1 VLDPVA
7 RRRSAVRRPRR
18 LATTLALAT
27 LVTVAGAP
35 ATASAQS
42 GPCGR
47 VVAVG
52 DSVMA
57 GASQS
62 LQRRGVVVDARV
74 SRQFSAGA
82 PIAEWAARD
91 ARAVVVHLG
100 TNGPMSYQQLDRLA
114 TAVTSRGARLVLVTV
129 QLPGQTRYAY
139 ESTVNGRIWGVWQK
153 RWGVKVADWNWLSGA
168 NRNLLAGDGIHLN
181 GSAGAKAFADLV
193 VSVACGR

>member
-1 VLDPVA
+1 MPDPVA
-7 RRRSAVRRPRR
+7 RRRSPARRFRR
-18 LATTLALAT
+18 LVSLALVT
-27 LVTVAGAP
+27 LVTAASAP
-35 ATASAQS
+35 ATASAQAA
-42 GPCGR
+42 PCGR

-52 DSVMA
+52 DSIMA

-82 PIAEWAARD
+82 PIAEWAATG

-114 TAVTSRGARLVLVTV
+114 TSVTSRGARLVLVTV
-129 QLPGQTRYAY
+129 QLPGQSRYAY
-139 ESTVNGRIWGVWQK
+139 ESTVNGRIWGVWQQ

-181 GSAGAKAFADLV
+181 GTAGANAFADLV